1 MKLKIEKVLKRLEQI
16 IKSLLLEYHS
26 LAQELANVQAEAVD
40 AEYYAE
46 TGKHSHAVRAK
57 EQDEAAET
65 ANKAFNNAKTILE
78 KLVKD
83 KEG

>member
-1 MKLKIEKVLKRLEQI
+1 ML
-16 IKSLLLEYHS
+16 SEYHS

-57 EQDEAAET
+57 EQGEAAET
-65 ANKAFNNAKTILE
+65 ANQAFNNAKSVLD

-83 KEG
+83 KEGYLIQSIH